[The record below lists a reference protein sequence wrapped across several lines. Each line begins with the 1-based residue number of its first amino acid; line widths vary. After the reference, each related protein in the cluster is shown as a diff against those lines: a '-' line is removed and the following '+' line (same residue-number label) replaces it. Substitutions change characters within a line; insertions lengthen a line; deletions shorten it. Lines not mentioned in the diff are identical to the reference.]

1 MVQSN
6 LVENGKPPPLRTFY
20 RVMAYAD
27 IPTRKSKEG
36 WLECNSGEEKW
47 MEMNRI
53 SIVIALL
60 LLFHDYCD
68 CLEKQYIWEPFNY
81 HTIRGIVLLHQKLPC
96 KSFWVGDKQSEWWGR
111 IGGEVDIR
119 AMECIEKDCFIRASV
134 FVWLMGKQRN
144 GNIIVWVL

>member
-1 MVQSN
+1 M
-6 LVENGKPPPLRTFY
+6 ENHRPYALFTELWHMLIYQQEKGRKDDRNAIPEKKSEWKWTTFQ
-20 RVMAYAD
+20 
-27 IPTRKSKEG
+27 
-36 WLECNSGEEKW
+36 
-47 MEMNRI
+47 
-53 SIVIALL
+53 VIALL
-60 LLFHDYCD
+60 LLFVHDYCD

-119 AMECIEKDCFIRASV
+119 AMECIEKDCFISASV

-144 GNIIVWVL
+144 GNIIVWVLWRWYNT